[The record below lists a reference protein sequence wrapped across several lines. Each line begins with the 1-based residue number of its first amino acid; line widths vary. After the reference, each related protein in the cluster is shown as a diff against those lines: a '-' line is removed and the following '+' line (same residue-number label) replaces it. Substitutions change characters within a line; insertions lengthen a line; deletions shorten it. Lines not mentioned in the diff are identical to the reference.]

1 MRFFKVTLL
10 IIVFLALG
18 LFAATEIN
26 KSLVITY
33 KQKTSIESEP
43 KPALIADS
51 SKATRQYGLRIVD
64 MGGVGIVPDSAKWGS
79 NYEHNTHRFEDM
91 ILSEAPFIDTT
102 VFARI
107 EKEMDQFVSRAKEF
121 NYNGIIIHGFTEFV
135 NFDKIGNGY
144 EVYPENDAY
153 RIRHLAFRKYFGRLM
168 ELAHSKDLKVYA
180 STDMTT
186 FTTPL
191 KNYMLKKLGKIDT
204 EDKELWKIYQV
215 GAEEIVET
223 MPNVDGFLLRIGE
236 AGTVYN
242 RPGWDYF
249 SELNVTSDKAL
260 QLMLNSFIDVAEKH
274 NKLIIFRTWSVG
286 VGEVGD
292 MHTNPETYHRV
303 LDSIDSPNLVIS
315 TKYCS
320 GDFYSWL
327 PYNPTLSTGKHRR
340 ITEFQ
345 CRREYEG
352 MNAFPNYLAPLH
364 QQVFQRF
371 STDNEHFDG
380 FWQWSQEGGPLRAG
394 PLSIY
399 PFHGFNVIT
408 DANVFATAKLAQNP
422 FVDVKDM
429 TAEWIHLY
437 FGDDSLLTNNLTEM
451 LLLSHDITREGLY
464 ITEFAKYDVRALGLE
479 PPPMMWIFEWDM
491 VGASS
496 SALGSIYYVCKPNLN
511 AAVDEGYR
519 AVEGV
524 KKMKQLVNDVAAKV
538 SKNKEDYAKL
548 QASLDYQ
555 ENLFTVLADY
565 RSYFLY
571 YFHWLDTGDKESL
584 EKWQASLNNYL
595 ASEKLH
601 QQKHAGNLDF
611 PAYNFREANVGAV
624 VASRNRDAA
633 SSARFLIFIIIASI
647 LLTVFVK
654 NPLFR
659 KQYGIN
665 GLSLI
670 WMSIYSPSRII
681 AQPLSKTDKRAAALF
696 LFLCIYGGL
705 YVFTSFSAPLFV
717 GYLITLTLL
726 YILQLYI
733 WFGFKKTGNS
743 FLSILPAAAAILII
757 VLPLLVSCVRGPMFF
772 WYLFWTSASFRLIF
786 FSIFIFS
793 LLWTYY
799 VFFVS
804 SKKVFGLST
813 LKTLAAICLIQGIQL
828 IAGALIVITAGF
840 EKTLTAFND
849 ELLVLPGGLSR
860 ILGITTHLNIP
871 VELPVWVLY
880 KGIALSVLGIILI
893 LVAKMKH
900 RKHLLNQE
908 Q

>member
-1 MRFFKVTLL
+1 MRFIKVSIL
-10 IIVFLALG
+10 IIIFLAIG
-18 LFAATEIN
+18 FFAANEIN
-26 KSLVITY
+26 KSLIITY
-33 KQKTSIESEP
+33 KEKTSIESEP
-43 KPALIADS
+43 KKILVSDS
-51 SKATRQYGLRIVD
+51 STGTRNLGIRIVD
-64 MGGVGIVPDSAKWGS
+64 LGGVGIIPDTLKWGS

-91 ILSEAPFIDTT
+91 ILPKAPFIDT
-102 VFARI
+102 VAFARI
-107 EKEMDQFVSRAKEF
+107 EKEMIQFVDHAKSF
-121 NYNGIIIHGFTEFV
+121 NYNGIIIHGYAELA
-135 NFDKIGNGY
+135 NFDKLGTGY
-144 EVYPENDAY
+144 EVYPEGDDY

-168 ELAHSKDLKVYA
+168 EIAHSNGLKVYA

-204 EDKELWKIYQV
+204 EDPELWKIYKT
-215 GAEEIVET
+215 GAEEIFET
-223 MPNVDGFLLRIGE
+223 MPSVDGFLLRIGE

-249 SELNVTSDKAL
+249 SELNVTSVKGL
-260 QLMLNSFIDVAEKH
+260 QLMLRSFIDVAEKH
-274 NKLIIFRTWSVG
+274 NKLIIFRSWSVG

-292 MHTNPETYHRV
+292 MHTNTETYHRA
-303 LDSIDSPNLVIS
+303 LDSINSPNLVIS

-364 QQVFQRF
+364 QQVFQKF

-380 FWQWSQEGGPLRAG
+380 FWLWSQEGGPLRAG

-422 FVDVKDM
+422 FADVNSIAK
-429 TAEWIHLY
+429 EWTQLY
-437 FGDDSLLTNNLTEM
+437 FGDDSAMTKNLSEM
-451 LLLSHDITREGLY
+451 LLMSHDITREGLY

-496 SALGSIYYVCKPNLN
+496 SALGSIYYVCKPNLEQ
-511 AAVDEGYR
+511 AVAEGYK

-524 KKMKQLVNDVAAKV
+524 KKMKQLVVDVESRV
-538 SKNKEDYAKL
+538 TKNKADYAKL
-548 QASLDYQ
+548 MASLDYQ

-565 RSYFLY
+565 RSYFLH
-571 YFHWLDTGDKESL
+571 YFHWLDTGDKKSL
-584 EKWQASLNNYL
+584 QKWQSALNKYL

-601 QQKHAGNLDF
+601 QQAHAGNLDF
-611 PAYNFREANVGAV
+611 PAYNFREANVGGM
-624 VASRNRDAA
+624 VASRTF
-633 SSARFLIFIIIASI
+633 SATWAVRFLLLIILAAA
-647 LLTVFVK
+647 LLPLLVK
-654 NPLFR
+654 NGHTR
-659 KQYGIN
+659 QKYGLN
-665 GLSLI
+665 GLGLL
-670 WMSIYSPSRII
+670 WTSISEPSRINSRI
-681 AQPLSKTDKRAAALF
+681 LTKSDKYAISAFLIICIGGGLFAFTSFTGPLFAAYLVTLALIYTIQLRLFLGNKMPKYRFNAVLALAAALP
-696 LFLCIYGGL
+696 
-705 YVFTSFSAPLFV
+705 V
-717 GYLITLTLL
+717 
-726 YILQLYI
+726 
-733 WFGFKKTGNS
+733 
-743 FLSILPAAAAILII
+743 II
-757 VLPLLVSCVRGPMFF
+757 LPLLVSSVRGPMLF
-772 WYLFWTSASFRLIF
+772 WYLFWTSALFRLFF
-786 FSIFIFS
+786 FSIFIAT

-799 VFFVS
+799 VLFAAAHKGFRLSVLKS
-804 SKKVFGLST
+804 S
-813 LKTLAAICLIQGIQL
+813 AILVLIQGVQL
-828 IAGALIVITAGF
+828 IVGATIVLCAGF

-880 KGIALSVLGIILI
+880 TGIVLAVVGALLFFI
-893 LVAKMKH
+893 AK
-900 RKHLLNQE
+900 RKNVYK
-908 Q
+908 

>member
-1 MRFFKVTLL
+1 MRFYKVAIL
-10 IIVFLALG
+10 IIAFLALG
-18 LFAATEIN
+18 FFAATEIN

-33 KQKTSIESEP
+33 KEKTSIESEP
-43 KPALIADS
+43 KFTKVNDS
-51 SKATRQYGLRIVD
+51 SKAPRKFGLRIVD
-64 MGGVGIVPDSAKWGS
+64 MGGVGIIPDTAKWGS

-91 ILSEAPFIDTT
+91 ILSKAPFIDT
-102 VFARI
+102 VAFARI
-107 EKEMDQFVSRAKEF
+107 EKEMIQFVDRAKSF
-121 NYNGIIIHGFTEFV
+121 DYNGIIIHGYGEFA
-135 NFDKIGNGY
+135 NFDKLGNGF
-144 EVYPENDAY
+144 EVYPEGDDY

-168 ELAHSKDLKVYA
+168 EIAHSKGLKVYA

-204 EDKELWKIYQV
+204 EDPKLWDIYKS
-215 GAEEIVET
+215 GAEEIFET
-223 MPNVDGFLLRIGE
+223 MPSVDGFLLRIGE

-249 SELNVTSDKAL
+249 SELNVTSVKGL
-260 QLMLNSFIDVAEKH
+260 QLMLRSFIDAAEKH
-274 NKLIIFRTWSVG
+274 NKLIIFRSWSVG

-292 MHTNPETYHRV
+292 MHTNPETYHRA
-303 LDSIDSPNLVIS
+303 LDSINSPNLVIS

-371 STDNEHFDG
+371 SNDNEHFDG

-408 DANVFATAKLAQNP
+408 DANVFATARLAQNP
-422 FVDVKDM
+422 FADVREM
-429 TAEWIHLY
+429 TAEWVHLY
-437 FGDDSLLTNNLTEM
+437 FGDDSLLTTNLTEM
-451 LLLSHDITREGLY
+451 LLMSHDITREGLY
-464 ITEFAKYDVRALGLE
+464 IKEFAKYDVRALGLE

-496 SALGSIYYVCKPNLN
+496 SALGSIYYVCKPNLK

-524 KKMKQLVNDVAAKV
+524 KKMKRLIADVSGRV
-538 SKNKEDYAKL
+538 TKNKGDYEKL
-548 QASLDYQ
+548 MASLDYQ

-565 RSYFLY
+565 RSYFLH
-571 YFHWLDTGDKESL
+571 YFHWLDTGDKESQK
-584 EKWQASLNNYL
+584 KWQLALNSYQ
-595 ASEKLH
+595 ASEEQH
-601 QQKHAGNLDF
+601 QQQYAKNLDF

-624 VASRNRDAA
+624 VASKNSDAA
-633 SSARFLIFIIIASI
+633 SAACFLLLVIIASVVSV
-647 LLTVFVK
+647 LFVK
-654 NPLFR
+654 NSTIR
-659 KQYGIN
+659 KQYGFN
-665 GLSLI
+665 GLGLV
-670 WMSIYSPSRII
+670 WTSIFSPSKAHI
-681 AQPLSKTDKRAAALF
+681 QHLSKTDKRAAALF

-717 GYLITLTLL
+717 GYLLVLTLL
-726 YILQLYI
+726 YVAQLYF
-733 WFGFKKTGNS
+733 WFGSKNAGITFQ
-743 FLSILPAAAAILII
+743 SILPVASALLI
-757 VLPLLVSCVRGPMFF
+757 LLVPLMVASLRGPMFF
-772 WYLFWTSASFRLIF
+772 WYLFWTSSLFRLIF

-799 VFFVS
+799 VLFVTS
-804 SKKVFGLST
+804 RSTFGFSV
-813 LKTLAAICLIQGIQL
+813 LKTIAIILVIQGIQL
-828 IAGALIVITAGF
+828 IAGASIVLAAGF

-880 KGIALSVLGIILI
+880 KGIALAAGGLI
-893 LVAKMKH
+893 LFFIEKH
-900 RKHLLNQE
+900 KLRKTA
-908 Q
+908 

>member
-1 MRFFKVTLL
+1 MRLLKVALL
-10 IIVFLALG
+10 ITAFLTLG
-18 LFAATEIN
+18 FFVASEIN
-26 KSLVITY
+26 KSLAITY

-43 KPALIADS
+43 KAIQVKDS
-51 SKATRQYGLRIVD
+51 SKAPRTYGLRIVD
-64 MGGVGIVPDSAKWGS
+64 MGGVGIDPDTAKWGS

-91 ILSEAPFIDTT
+91 ILSKAPFIDT
-102 VFARI
+102 VAFARI
-107 EKEMDQFVSRAKEF
+107 EKEFIQFVSRVKTF
-121 NYNGIIIHGFTEFV
+121 NYNGIIIHGYGEFA
-135 NFDKIGNGY
+135 NFDKLGNGF
-144 EVYPENDAY
+144 EVYEKESEY
-153 RIRHLAFRKYFGRLM
+153 RVRHLAFRKYFGRLM
-168 ELAHSKDLKVYA
+168 EHAHTNGLKVYA
-180 STDMTT
+180 STDMTA

-191 KNYMLKKLGKIDT
+191 KNYMIKQLGKIDT
-204 EDKELWKIYQV
+204 EDKELWKIYKA
-215 GAEEIVET
+215 GAEEIFET
-223 MPNVDGFLLRIGE
+223 MPGVDGFLLRIGE

-242 RPGWDYF
+242 RPGWDYY
-249 SELNVTSDKAL
+249 SELNVTSGKAL
-260 QLMLNSFIDVAEKH
+260 KLMLTSFLDAAEKH
-274 NKLIIFRTWSVG
+274 NKLIIFRSWSVG

-292 MHTNPETYHRV
+292 MHTNPETYHKV
-303 LDSIDSPNLVIS
+303 FDSIDSPNLVIS

-371 STDNEHFDG
+371 SADNEHFDG

-422 FVDVKDM
+422 FADIRDM

-437 FGDDSLLTNNLTEM
+437 FGDDSLMTENLTEM
-451 LLLSHDITREGLY
+451 LLMSHDITREGLY

-491 VGASS
+491 AGASS

-511 AAVDEGYR
+511 AAVDEGYK

-524 KKMKQLVNDVAAKV
+524 EKMKQLVAGV
-538 SKNKEDYAKL
+538 SGRATKNKGDFEKL

-555 ENLFTVLADY
+555 ENLFMVLASY
-565 RSYFLY
+565 RSFFLH
-571 YFHWLDTGDKESL
+571 YFHWLDTGNKESL
-584 EKWQASLNNYL
+584 EKGQNALDSYQQI
-595 ASEKLH
+595 EKLH
-601 QQKHAGNLDF
+601 QQKYTSNLDF

-624 VASRNRDAA
+624 VASRNLEAA
-633 SSARFLIFIIIASI
+633 SSARFLIFVLIASI

-659 KQYGIN
+659 KQYGVN
-665 GLSLI
+665 GLSLV
-670 WMSIYSPSRII
+670 WKSIFSPSTINSP
-681 AQPLSKTDKRAAALF
+681 PLSKTDKRAAVLF

-705 YVFTSFSAPLFV
+705 YIFTSFSAPLFV
-717 GYLITLTLL
+717 GFLLALTLL
-726 YILQLYI
+726 YVLQLYI
-733 WFGFKKTGNS
+733 WFGSKKSAHN
-743 FLSILPAAAAILII
+743 FLSILPAASAILII
-757 VLPLLVSCVRGPMFF
+757 ALPLLVASVRGPMFF
-772 WYLFWTSASFRLIF
+772 WYLFWTSSLFRLIF

-799 VFFVS
+799 VLYVS
-804 SKKVFGLST
+804 SRKVFGLSR
-813 LKTLAAICLIQGIQL
+813 LKTIAIMLLIQGIQL
-828 IAGALIVITAGF
+828 VAGAAIVLAAGF

-871 VELPVWVLY
+871 VEVPVWLLY
-880 KGIALSVLGIILI
+880 KGIVLAAIG
-893 LVAKMKH
+893 LV
-900 RKHLLNQE
+900 LLAAEKLKQP
-908 Q
+908 QP